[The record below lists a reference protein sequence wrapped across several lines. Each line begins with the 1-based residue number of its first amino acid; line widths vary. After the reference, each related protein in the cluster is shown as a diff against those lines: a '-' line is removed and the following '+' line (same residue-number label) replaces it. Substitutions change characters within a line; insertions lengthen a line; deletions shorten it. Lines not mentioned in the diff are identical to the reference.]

1 MKPQKQWLSQEEI
14 ENHINNID
22 NFMLDMG
29 YTDYDVEVLKGYRN
43 IIVVGPQR
51 SGTTFTAQV
60 IAKDLGYEYIDEDVF
75 RVRNE
80 EAFKQ
85 LNQTTN
91 RVFQAPALTYN
102 IHNLIEEGD
111 LVVFMVRKWSDIL
124 KSVNKKNKGKVSQY
138 IYYKG
143 SADVA
148 RLNEDKYIS
157 ADSGYRDFFNNDV
170 YEGDVYIWNLIYKAW
185 KVYQTPRIEN
195 TLNIWYESMKKHEM
209 WLDKPNRSHFGPKD
223 IR

>member
-22 NFMLDMG
+22 NFMPDMDS
-29 YTDYDVEVLKGYRN
+29 THYDVESLKGYRN
-43 IIVVGPQR
+43 IIVIGPQR
-51 SGTTFTAQV
+51 SGTTFTAQA

-75 RVRNE
+75 RVRDQE
-80 EAFKQ
+80 VFKK

-124 KSVNKKNKGKVSQY
+124 KSVNKKNKGKMSQY

-143 SADVA
+143 SDDVA